1 MLEMDIVISSF
12 DSVSEVNMVRFELCA
27 FVKANRSFLQD
38 YTVTMYLHQYWRD
51 ERLSW
56 GEDGRSTSMTL
67 SGDFAKSIWVPD
79 TFLANDKNSFLHDVT
94 ETNKMLR
101 LYSDG
106 YIAYGMRYCFFRI
119 IMAQSTRA
127 VSLQH

>member
-1 MLEMDIVISSF
+1 MDIVISSF
-12 DSVSEVNMVRFELCA
+12 DSVSEVNMVCFERCT
-27 FVKANRSFLQD
+27 FVKASTTSLQD

-56 GEDGRSTSMTL
+56 GESGRGSSMTL

-101 LYSDG
+101 LYNDG
-106 YIAYGMRYCFFRI
+106 YIAYGMRYYFFRVI
-119 IMAQSTRA
+119 TT
-127 VSLQH
+127 